1 MKVDKRDWKIDR
13 SLSSA
18 VNNEVCATVE
28 LVVKKI
34 TCRKKN
40 GIDDVCMID

>member
-18 VNNEVCATVE
+18 VNNEVYATIE

-34 TCRKKN
+34 TC
-40 GIDDVCMID
+40 